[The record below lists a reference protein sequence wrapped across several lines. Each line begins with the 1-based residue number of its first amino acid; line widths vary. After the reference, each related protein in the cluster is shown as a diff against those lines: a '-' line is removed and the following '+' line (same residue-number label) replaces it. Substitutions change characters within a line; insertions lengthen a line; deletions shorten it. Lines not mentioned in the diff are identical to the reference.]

1 MMPNLQF
8 TLNQQFQQGVYF
20 VQQAMMAE
28 QMGNLPA
35 AAPCYDQAIAL
46 IGNAIA
52 MASQSGIP
60 VLDNVYF
67 SYAFCNF
74 NAARVK
80 AALGMPQA
88 APLHLSHAYQAMQQA
103 LAMNP
108 GFFAYHSAFAVVLLA
123 QGNVAAAVQEFQR
136 AVQLNPAD
144 GFSQWML
151 SSLYTSQGNTA
162 MANQYYAAA
171 QQAQPNLPPP
181 QQYVQPA
188 AAPAGGGSS
197 QSKHDWFELI
207 SNGLKLA
214 NSIAGAFQSGGGGGG
229 GASQMPDWGQ
239 GGGWNPGNW
248 GQGGG
253 WGW

>member
-1 MMPNLQF
+1 MLNFQF
-8 TLNQQFQQGVYF
+8 ALNQHFQQGVYCA
-20 VQQAMMAE
+20 QQAMMAE

-35 AAPCYDQAIAL
+35 AIPCYDQAIAL

-52 MASQSGIP
+52 IATQSGIP

-67 SYAFCNF
+67 SYAFCSF

-88 APLHLSHAYQAMQQA
+88 SPVHLGQAFQAMQQA

-108 GFFAYHSAFAVVLLA
+108 SFFAYHSAFAVVLLA
-123 QGNVAAAVQEFQR
+123 QGNVAGAIQEFQR
-136 AVQLNPAD
+136 AVQLNPTD

-151 SSLYTSQGNTA
+151 SLLYTSMGNTA
-162 MANQYYAAA
+162 VAIQYYAAA

-181 QQYVQPA
+181 QQYLHPA
-188 AAPAGGGSS
+188 VAAAGGGSS

-207 SNGLKLA
+207 GNGLKLA
-214 NSIAGAFQSGGGGGG
+214 NSIVGAFQSSSGGGGS
-229 GASQMPDWGQ
+229 SQTPDWSQDGS
-239 GGGWNPGNW
+239 WNPGGNW
-248 GQGGG
+248 SQGGG
-253 WGW
+253 WG